1 KWPPIMPSAACTTGL
16 ICARFN
22 TPRSAAV
29 LVFRTLFSKSLT
41 RERKRM
47 ANEQDLGLSRRDFVQ
62 SAVSG
67 AALAAVPIGVFAATP
82 AKEADKAAVLAQIP
96 KMHAANI
103 KRLQEWIA
111 LPSIAAENRN
121 FPQGPEY
128 MAKLAQDAGFTNVK
142 LVPTSGKSGVFGK
155 IDAGAKT
162 TMAIYF
168 MYDVK
173 QFVPE
178 EWSSPP
184 LEARLVQKEGLGTV
198 CMGRGA
204 VNQKGPENSFLS
216 ALLAFKAA
224 GKKLPV
230 NLVLVCEG
238 EEEIASPHFHD
249 IVTHPEVL
257 PELKKCV
264 AVFLPEAGQDRDG
277 GVQVSLGAKG
287 VVELELISSGEEWGR
302 GPAHDVHSSLEAQVD
317 SPTWHLVQAL
327 NTLVEKDG
335 HTPAVEGFFEKAKPL
350 TAAQEQMIKDHAA
363 KTAESTVKKALG
375 VQHWVHDKNWVDSL
389 MLLESRPTINIEGLV
404 AGYTGPGGKTVL
416 PHKAVAKIDMRL
428 VPDMTAA
435 DTLAK
440 LKAHLAKN
448 GFADIEVNMSGGYN
462 PTTTDGNSKLIQTQ
476 LATYRQLGL
485 DPQLWPRSAG
495 SWPGYV
501 FTDAPLSLPAGHF
514 GLGHGTGAHAP
525 DEYYLIEST
534 NPKVQGLDGAVASFV
549 DYLYALA

>member
-1 KWPPIMPSAACTTGL
+1 MADEKD
-16 ICARFN
+16 
-22 TPRSAAV
+22 
-29 LVFRTLFSKSLT
+29 
-41 RERKRM
+41 RE
-47 ANEQDLGLSRRDFVQ
+47 LSRREFVQ
-62 SAVSG
+62 GSVSG
-67 AALAAVPIGVFAATP
+67 LVLGLAPAAVFAAAS
-82 AKEADKAAVLAQIP
+82 AKQADKSAVMAQIP
-96 KMHAANI
+96 KMHGENL

-128 MAKLAQDAGFTNVK
+128 MARLAQDAGFTGVK
-142 LVPTSGKSGVFGK
+142 LIPTSGKPGVFGK
-155 IDAGAKT
+155 IDAGART

-173 QFVPE
+173 QFVAD

-184 LEARLVQKEGLGTV
+184 LEARLVQKPGLGTV

-216 ALLAFKAA
+216 ALMAFKAA

-238 EEEIASPHFHD
+238 EEEIASPHFHEV
-249 IVTHPEVL
+249 IANPEVMA
-257 PELKKCV
+257 ELKRCV
-264 AVFLPEAGQDRDG
+264 GVFMPEAAQDRDG
-277 GVQVSLGAKG
+277 GVEVSLGAKG
-287 VVELELISSGEEWGR
+287 VVELELVSSGEKWGR
-302 GPAHDVHSSLEAQVD
+302 GPARDVHSSLEAQVD

-335 HTPAVEGFFEKAKPL
+335 HTPAVEGFFDLAKPL
-350 TAAQEQMIKDHAA
+350 SAAQEQMIREHAA
-363 KTAESTVKKALG
+363 KTAEATVKQVLG
-375 VQHWVHDKNWVDSL
+375 VQHWVHDKTWVDSL

-416 PHKAVAKIDMRL
+416 PHRAVAKIDMRL

-435 DTLAK
+435 DTLEK
-440 LKAHLAKN
+440 LKAHLAKQ
-448 GFADIEVNMSGGYN
+448 GFADIEVNMSGGYD
-462 PTTTDGNSKLIQTQ
+462 PTQTDPGSKLIQTQ
-476 LATYRQLGL
+476 LATYRKLGV
-485 DPQLWPRSAG
+485 DPELWPRSAG

-501 FTDAPLSLPAGHF
+501 FTGAPLRLPAGHF

-525 DEYYLIEST
+525 DEYYLIESA
-534 NPKVQGLDGAVASFV
+534 NPKVQGLDGAIASFV
-549 DYLYALA
+549 EYLYALA

>member
-1 KWPPIMPSAACTTGL
+1 MTND
-16 ICARFN
+16 R
-22 TPRSAAV
+22 
-29 LVFRTLFSKSLT
+29 
-41 RERKRM
+41 
-47 ANEQDLGLSRRDFVQ
+47 DLEFSRRDFVQ
-62 SAVSG
+62 GAVSG
-67 AALAAVPIGVFAATP
+67 VALAAVPMGVLAAAPT
-82 AKEADKAAVLAQIP
+82 KDADKAAVLAQIP

-121 FPQGPEY
+121 FPQGPEH
-128 MAKLAQDAGFTNVK
+128 MAKLAQEAGFTGVK
-142 LVPTSGKSGVFGK
+142 LIPTAGKPGVFGK
-155 IDAGAKT
+155 IDAGAST

-216 ALLAFKAA
+216 ALIAFKTA
-224 GKKLPV
+224 GIKLPV

-238 EEEIASPHFHD
+238 EEEIASPHFQE
-249 IVTHPEVL
+249 VVRNPEVMA
-257 PELKKCV
+257 ELKKC
-264 AVFLPEAGQDRDG
+264 AGVFMPEAGQDRDG

-287 VVELELISSGEEWGR
+287 VVELELISSGEKWGR

-317 SPTWHLVQAL
+317 SPSWHLVQAL
-327 NTLVEKDG
+327 NTLIEKDG

-350 TAAQEQMIKDHAA
+350 TAAQEQMIKEHAA
-363 KTAESTVKKALG
+363 KTSEGTVKKALG
-375 VQHWVHDKNWVDSL
+375 VQHWVHDKSWVDSL
-389 MLLESRPTINIEGLV
+389 MLLESKPTINIEGLV
-404 AGYTGPGGKTVL
+404 GGYTGPGGKTVL

-440 LKAHLAKN
+440 LKAHLAKH
-448 GFADIEVNMSGGYN
+448 GFGDIEVNMSGGYN
-462 PTTTDGNSKLIQTQ
+462 PTQTDPDSKLIKTQ
-476 LATYRQLGL
+476 LATYRKLGL

-534 NPKVQGLDGAVASFV
+534 NPKIQGLDGAVASFV
-549 DYLYALA
+549 EYLYALG

>member
-1 KWPPIMPSAACTTGL
+1 
-16 ICARFN
+16 
-22 TPRSAAV
+22 
-29 LVFRTLFSKSLT
+29 
-41 RERKRM
+41 M
-47 ANEQDLGLSRRDFVQ
+47 AESSGSGWSRREFVQ
-62 SAVSG
+62 G
-67 AALAAVPIGVFAATP
+67 AIAGTALAALPGTAFGAG
-82 AKEADKAAVLAQIP
+82 ELGKAAVIAEIP
-96 KMHAANI
+96 KMHAANV

-128 MAKLAQDAGFTNVK
+128 MAKLARDAGFTDVK
-142 LVPTSGKSGVFGK
+142 LVPTSGKPGVFGK

-162 TMAIYF
+162 TVGLYF

-173 QFVPE
+173 QFVPA

-184 LEARLVQKEGLGTV
+184 LEGRLVQREGLGTV

-216 ALLAFKAA
+216 ALMAFKST
-224 GKKLPV
+224 GTKLPV

-238 EEEIASPHFHD
+238 EEEIGSPHFG
-249 IVTHPEVL
+249 EVVKSSEVMA
-257 PELKKCV
+257 ELKKCIG
-264 AVFLPEAGQDRDG
+264 VFMPEAGQGRDG

-287 VVELELISSGEEWGR
+287 VVELELISSGERWGR
-302 GPAHDVHSSLEAQVD
+302 GPSHDVHSSLEAQVD

-335 HTPAVEGFFEKAKPL
+335 HTPAVEGFFEKVKPL
-350 TAAQEQMIKDHAA
+350 TEVQKKMIEAYAA
-363 KTAESTVKKALG
+363 KTNEADQKKSLG
-375 VQHWVHDKNWVDSL
+375 VQHWVHDQTWVNSL
-389 MLLESRPTINIEGLV
+389 MGLEGRPTINIEGLV

-416 PHKAVAKIDMRL
+416 PHRAVAKIDMRL
-428 VPDMTAA
+428 VPDMTAE

-440 LKAHLAKN
+440 LKSHLVKH
-448 GFADIEVNMSGGYN
+448 GFGDLEVNMSGGYDPN
-462 PTTTDGNSKLIQTQ
+462 STDAGSRLIQTQ
-476 LATYRQLGL
+476 LATYRSLGL
-485 DPQLWPRSAG
+485 EPGLWPRSAG

-501 FTDAPLSLPAGHF
+501 FTNAPLNLPAGHF

-534 NPKVQGLDGAVASFV
+534 NPKVKGLDGAVASFV
-549 DYLYALA
+549 EYLYALA

>member
-1 KWPPIMPSAACTTGL
+1 
-16 ICARFN
+16 
-22 TPRSAAV
+22 
-29 LVFRTLFSKSLT
+29 
-41 RERKRM
+41 M
-47 ANEQDLGLSRRDFVQ
+47 ANDRDLDLSRRDFVQ
-62 SAVSG
+62 GAVSG
-67 AALAAVPIGVFAATP
+67 AALAAIPMGVLAAAS
-82 AKEADKAAVLAQIP
+82 AKDGDKNAVLAQIP

-121 FPQGPEY
+121 FPQGPEH
-128 MAKLAQDAGFTNVK
+128 MAKLAQDAGFTGVK
-142 LVPTSGKSGVFGK
+142 LISTAGKPGVFGK
-155 IDAGAKT
+155 IDAGAAS

-216 ALLAFKAA
+216 ALMAFKAA
-224 GKKLPV
+224 GVKLTV

-238 EEEIASPHFHD
+238 EEEIASPHFQEV
-249 IVTHPEVL
+249 IKSPEVIA
-257 PELKKCV
+257 ELKKC
-264 AVFLPEAGQDRDG
+264 AGVFMPEAGQDRDG

-287 VVELELISSGEEWGR
+287 VVELELISSGEKWGR

-317 SPTWHLVQAL
+317 SPSWHLVQAL

-335 HTPAVEGFFEKAKPL
+335 HTPAVEGFFEKVKPL
-350 TAAQEQMIKDHAA
+350 TAAQEQMIKEHAA

-404 AGYTGPGGKTVL
+404 GGYTGPGGKTVL

-440 LKAHLAKN
+440 LKAHLAKH
-448 GFADIEVNMSGGYN
+448 GFGDIEVNMSGGYN
-462 PTTTDGNSKLIQTQ
+462 PTQTDPNSKLINTQ
-476 LATYRQLGL
+476 LATYRKLGL

-534 NPKVQGLDGAVASFV
+534 NPKIQGLDGAVASFV
-549 DYLYALA
+549 EYLYALS